1 MGPSALH
8 EPTWDPRA
16 KWYVPR
22 GTVIG
27 GWSGLTAMGDKPD
40 GRAQPDPSSLTEAG
54 PGKLPRTPTG
64 AVTEECTWQL
74 TSPAAPC

>member
-16 KWYVPR
+16 KCYVPR

-27 GWSGLTAMGDKPD
+27 GWSGLTAMGDSD
-40 GRAQPDPSSLTEAG
+40 LHGSVFNWNYFTNAE
-54 PGKLPRTPTG
+54 
-64 AVTEECTWQL
+64 
-74 TSPAAPC
+74 